1 METEY
6 YESDFPV
13 SPGSVLDEELQDRG
27 ITHKE
32 LATKMGR
39 PAQTISEIINGKK
52 AITPETALGLEQE
65 LGIPAYLWIRLEG
78 RYRLALAK
86 AKLRSA

>member
-1 METEY
+1 MGTE

-13 SPGSVLDEELQDRG
+13 SPGSILEEELQARG
-27 ITHKE
+27 ITQKE
-32 LATKMGR
+32 LAAKMGR
-39 PAQTISEIINGKK
+39 PAQAISEIINGKK

-65 LGIPAYLWIRLEG
+65 LGIPAYLWVRLEG